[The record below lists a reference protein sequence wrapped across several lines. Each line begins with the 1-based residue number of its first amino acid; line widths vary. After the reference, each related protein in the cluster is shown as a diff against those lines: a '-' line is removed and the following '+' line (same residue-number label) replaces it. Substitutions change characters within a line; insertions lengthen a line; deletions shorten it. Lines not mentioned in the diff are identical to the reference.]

1 MGEGEGKGKR
11 ERERERERERA
22 RESFPAKSSNLRH
35 CHARSQKKGLS
46 EYLRRACCRPAHP
59 LPEAGMQAG
68 TSQSW
73 KERGK
78 LGPRDSIPYQ
88 TVSRLSVT
96 NQVFLGSWTVDIHQ
110 EGCSQRSAPQKRHTA
125 HLRRCCA
132 PRKPSGWDRRGDKTH
147 RTWGVCAR
155 QTPGLLSCSD
165 LERAQNTG
173 PTESVPLWSI

>member
-11 ERERERERERA
+11 DRERERA
-22 RESFPAKSSNLRH
+22 RESYPEKSSNLRH

-46 EYLRRACCRPAHP
+46 EYQRRAGCRPAHP
-59 LPEAGMQAG
+59 LPEAGRQAG

-110 EGCSQRSAPQKRHTA
+110 GGCSQRSAPQKRHTA
-125 HLRRCCA
+125 HLRWHAYRI
-132 PRKPSGWDRRGDKTH
+132 PRKWSSWDGEGHKMH
-147 RTWGVCAR
+147 S
-155 QTPGLLSCSD
+155 TPCPG
-165 LERAQNTG
+165 
-173 PTESVPLWSI
+173 ESVLTKHLVT